1 MCITATRT
9 GEVCAP
15 SARDVEPEQNRPGT
29 CGACEFVRAAVEEKK
44 ALPTAKA
51 AAAAEVV
58 GSEVVEEGETTTK
71 KKTRVEKALPLR
83 GKGRAA
89 PVRQS
94 TRLQNL
100 ARR

>member
-9 GEVCAP
+9 GQVCAP

-29 CGACEFVRAAVEEKK
+29 CGACEFVRAAAEEKK
-44 ALPTAKA
+44 ALPKAK
-51 AAAAEVV
+51 AEVV
-58 GSEVVEEGETTTK
+58 GSEVVEEGETKK
-71 KKTRVEKALPLR
+71 KKTRVEKSLPLR
-83 GKGRAA
+83 GKGRAT

-100 ARR
+100 ARK

>member
-9 GEVCAP
+9 GQVCAP

-29 CGACEFVRAAVEEKK
+29 CGACEFVRAAAEEKK
-44 ALPTAKA
+44 ALPKAK
-51 AAAAEVV
+51 AEVV
-58 GSEVVEEGETTTK
+58 GSEVVEECETKK
-71 KKTRVEKALPLR
+71 KKTRVEKSLPLR

-100 ARR
+100 ARK

>member
-15 SARDVEPEQNRPGT
+15 SACDVEPEQNRPGT
-29 CGACEFVRAAVEEKK
+29 CGACGFVRAAAEEKK
-44 ALPTAKA
+44 ALPKAKA
-51 AAAAEVV
+51 KAEVV
-58 GSEVVEEGETTTK
+58 GSEVVEEGETKK
-71 KKTRVEKALPLR
+71 KKTRVEKSLPLR

-100 ARR
+100 AGR

>member
-29 CGACEFVRAAVEEKK
+29 CGACEFLRAAAEEKK
-44 ALPTAKA
+44 ALPKAKA
-51 AAAAEVV
+51 KAEVV
-58 GSEVVEEGETTTK
+58 GSEVVEEGETK
-71 KKTRVEKALPLR
+71 KKTRVEKSLPLR

-100 ARR
+100 ARK

>member
-9 GEVCAP
+9 GQVCAP

-29 CGACEFVRAAVEEKK
+29 CGACEFVRAAAEEKK
-44 ALPTAKA
+44 ALPKAKA
-51 AAAAEVV
+51 KAEVV
-58 GSEVVEEGETTTK
+58 GSEVVEEGETKK
-71 KKTRVEKALPLR
+71 KKTRVEKSLPLR

-100 ARR
+100 TRR